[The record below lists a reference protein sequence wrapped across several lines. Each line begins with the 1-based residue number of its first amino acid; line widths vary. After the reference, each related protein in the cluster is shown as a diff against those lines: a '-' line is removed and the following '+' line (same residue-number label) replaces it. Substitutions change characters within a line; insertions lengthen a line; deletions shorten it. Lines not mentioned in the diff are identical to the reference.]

1 MPVDINKVYLPLF
14 FSLVSLVLS
23 LLHVSGVWVAISILC
38 ATMAWWFVCYGK
50 QNNAEIDV
58 DIDVESV
65 NKLDAEL
72 RSFMLEDASQRLS
85 TANQIGSVVGDSVE
99 KLGQSFSGL
108 SEKSTLQ
115 RNLLIN
121 IVSRIQGEE
130 SSDKSSSLTVK
141 AFAQELDGIIGQY
154 VELLI
159 SVSEKSIDAVHQI
172 GDMVTHFDQM
182 FSLLGQI
189 RMIADQTNLLALNAA
204 IEAARAGEAGRGF
217 AVVADEVRTLS
228 HNSNQLNDQI
238 REKAESAK
246 NAIDGV
252 KGVVGE
258 MASLDMNM
266 AINAKGHVDDML
278 AELEEVNH
286 FIEGSV
292 EELTGVTRDIN
303 DDVSRAIMS
312 LQFGDIVE
320 QLTQQVKLHSTKWS
334 EMLSSSSGSG
344 VDSSSNS
351 GEQRVCSIDG
361 LLAQVQAWRDL
372 EQVTKTVSQV
382 NVEEGDVS
390 LF

>member
-1 MPVDINKVYLPLF
+1 MPVDSKKVYIPLI
-14 FSLVSLVLS
+14 FSLISLVLS
-23 LLHVSGVWVAISILC
+23 LLQVSGIWVAISILC
-38 ATMAWWFVCYGK
+38 ATIAWWIVCYK
-50 QNNAEIDV
+50 QQNGREVDV
-58 DIDVESV
+58 DNGSEGVDM
-65 NKLDAEL
+65 LDSEL
-72 RSFMLEDASQRLS
+72 RSFMLDDASQREQ
-85 TANQIGSVVGDSVE
+85 AARQIGSVVGDSVE
-99 KLGQSFSGL
+99 KLGLSFSGL
-108 SEKSTLQ
+108 SEKSTHQ

-130 SSDKSSSLTVK
+130 SSDSSSSLTVK

-154 VELLI
+154 VDLLI

-182 FSLLGQI
+182 FLLLGQI
-189 RMIADQTNLLALNAA
+189 RTIADQTNLLALNAA

-238 REKAESAK
+238 REKAENAK

-258 MASLDMNM
+258 MASLDMNI

-278 AELEEVNH
+278 KELEEVNH

-292 EELTGVTRDIN
+292 EQLSGVTRDIN

-320 QLTQQVKLHSTKWS
+320 QLTQQVAVHSAKWS
-334 EMLSSSSGSG
+334 EMVQSGSTPSG
-344 VDSSSNS
+344 TSASSI
-351 GEQRVCSIDG
+351 EG
-361 LLAQVQAWRDL
+361 LLAEVRAWRKL
-372 EQVTKTVSQV
+372 EQVTKTVSQT

>member
-1 MPVDINKVYLPLF
+1 MPVDTKTVYIPLS

-23 LLHVSGVWVAISILC
+23 LLQVSGVWVAISILS
-38 ATMAWWFVCYGK
+38 ATIAWWVVCYRK
-50 QNNAEIDV
+50 NNAHEVDV
-58 DIDVESV
+58 KLETEDIS
-65 NKLDAEL
+65 KLDEEL
-72 RSFMLEDASQRLS
+72 RGFMLEDAAQRVS
-85 TANQIGSVVGDSVE
+85 NANQIGSVVGDSVE
-99 KLGQSFSGL
+99 KLGASFSGL
-108 SEKSTLQ
+108 SEKSTHQ

-121 IVSRIQGEE
+121 IVSRIQGEAPAD
-130 SSDKSSSLTVK
+130 SDGSLTVK
-141 AFAQELDGIIGQY
+141 AFAHELDGIIGQY

-189 RMIADQTNLLALNAA
+189 RTIADQTNLLALNAA

-278 AELEEVNH
+278 SELEEVNQ
-286 FIEGSV
+286 FIETSV
-292 EELTGVTRDIN
+292 DELTGVTRDIN
-303 DDVSRAIMS
+303 DDVSQAIMS

-320 QLTQQVKLHSTKWS
+320 QLTQQVKGHSAKW
-334 EMLSSSSGSG
+334 EEILCEGSSGNRRKA
-344 VDSSSNS
+344 DSI
-351 GEQRVCSIDG
+351 EDLIAEVK
-361 LLAQVQAWRDL
+361 AWREL
-372 EQVTKTVSQV
+372 EQVTKTVSQTS
-382 NVEEGDVS
+382 VEEGDVS

>member
-1 MPVDINKVYLPLF
+1 MPVDTNKIYIPLS

-23 LLHVSGVWVAISILC
+23 LLQISGVWVAISILC
-38 ATMAWWFVCYGK
+38 ATVAWWFVCYGK
-50 QNNAEIDV
+50 NNNAEV
-58 DIDVESV
+58 DANTDIERV
-65 NKLDAEL
+65 NELDSEL
-72 RSFMLEDASQRLS
+72 RKFMLEDASQRLS
-85 TANQIGSVVGDSVE
+85 TADQIGSVVGDSVE
-99 KLGQSFSGL
+99 KLGLSFSGL
-108 SEKSTLQ
+108 SEKSTYQ

-130 SSDKSSSLTVK
+130 SSDSGSSLTVK
-141 AFAQELDGIIGQY
+141 AFAQELDGIISQY

-278 AELEEVNH
+278 TELEEVNH

-292 EELTGVTRDIN
+292 EELSGVTRDIN
-303 DDVSRAIMS
+303 NDVSRAIMS

-320 QLTQQVKLHSTKWS
+320 QLTEQVKGHSSKWI
-334 EMLSSSSGSG
+334 EMLNSGSEN
-344 VDSSSNS
+344 VNTK
-351 GEQRVCSIDG
+351 ERSIDG
-361 LLAQVQAWRDL
+361 LLAEIQAWREL
-372 EQVTKTVSQV
+372 EQVTKTVSQT

>member
-1 MPVDINKVYLPLF
+1 
-14 FSLVSLVLS
+14 
-23 LLHVSGVWVAISILC
+23 
-38 ATMAWWFVCYGK
+38 
-50 QNNAEIDV
+50 
-58 DIDVESV
+58 
-65 NKLDAEL
+65 
-72 RSFMLEDASQRLS
+72 MLEDAAKRVD
-85 TANQIGSVVGDSVE
+85 TANQIGSVVGDSVL
-99 KLGQSFSGL
+99 KLGSSFSGL
-108 SEKSTLQ
+108 SEKSIHQ

-121 IVSRIQGEE
+121 IVSRIQGDE
-130 SSDKSSSLTVK
+130 SDGSEGSLTVK
-141 AFAQELDGIIGQY
+141 GFANELDGIIGQY

-189 RMIADQTNLLALNAA
+189 RTIADQTNLLALNAA

-238 REKAESAK
+238 REKAENAK
-246 NAIDGV
+246 SAIDGV

-278 AELEEVNH
+278 AELEGVNQ
-286 FIEGSV
+286 FIEESV
-292 EELTGVTRDIN
+292 EEISGVTRDIN
-303 DDVSRAIMS
+303 EDVSRAIMS

-320 QLTQQVKLHSTKWS
+320 QLTLQVKVHSETWQ
-334 EMLSSSSGSG
+334 EMLLSGSDNNG
-344 VDSSSNS
+344 ANIN
-351 GEQRVCSIDG
+351 SIDD
-361 LLAQVQAWRDL
+361 LLAKVKAWREL
-372 EQVTKTVSQV
+372 EQVSKTVSQTS
-382 NVEEGDVS
+382 VEEGDVS